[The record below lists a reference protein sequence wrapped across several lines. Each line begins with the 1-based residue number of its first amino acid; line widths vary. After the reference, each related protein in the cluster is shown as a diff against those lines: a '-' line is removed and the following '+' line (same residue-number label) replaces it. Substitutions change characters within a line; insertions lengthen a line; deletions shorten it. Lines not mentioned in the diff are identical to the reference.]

1 MPALNVAGSPRE
13 GVFKVKVHSQDN
25 SFLGETEI
33 RYLDIVEEV
42 LTQAIENPEIMKKF
56 LKAAIPCLQANSDS
70 TQDSS
75 NVGMSTFSIAYLY
88 DIHDHIALYLTYT
101 RAHLFPNFINCYF
114 TYCQNFDRQI
124 FPPESDD

>member
-1 MPALNVAGSPRE
+1 MPTLNVAGSPRE

-56 LKAAIPCLQANSDS
+56 LKAAIPCLQANSDI

-88 DIHDHIALYLTYT
+88 DIHDHIALY
-101 RAHLFPNFINCYF
+101 
-114 TYCQNFDRQI
+114 
-124 FPPESDD
+124 